1 MSLLLTEVLKNRG
14 IANRA
19 RGIYSVCSAHP
30 WVIRASVQQAIQDG
44 SPLLVEATSNQVNQM
59 GGYTG
64 MQPQD
69 FKAMVLG
76 IASEEGLP
84 VERVI
89 LGGDHL
95 GPNPWQNKPA
105 AEAMELAKA
114 MIAGYAAA
122 GFTKLHLDAS
132 MACAGE
138 RLPLSEQIVAE
149 RAAELCHASEA
160 ACTGERPRYII
171 GTEVPIPGGAQEAM
185 GEVAV
190 TTREAAEK
198 TLSIHREVFYAHG
211 LEQAWSRVVGLVVQP
226 GVEFNHDSVLDYA
239 PEKARELVSLLKDH
253 PGLTFEAHSTDY
265 QTPGSYRA
273 LVDDGFAILKV
284 GPALT
289 FALREALFALAAM
302 EDELIVDGARS
313 NLKQVMEDAMVREPK
328 HWQQHYHGRDLE
340 ETRLLRRYSY
350 SDRMRYYWAVP
361 EVQRAVEVLMANL
374 SAIAI
379 PETLLSAFL
388 PVQYAAVRSG
398 ALVGRP
404 MELVLDAVRQALLPY
419 AAACLAR

>member
-105 AEAMELAKA
+105 TEAMELAKA

-122 GFTKLHLDAS
+122 GFTN
-132 MACAGE
+132 C
-138 RLPLSEQIVAE
+138 I
-149 RAAELCHASEA
+149 
-160 ACTGERPRYII
+160 
-171 GTEVPIPGGAQEAM
+171 
-185 GEVAV
+185 
-190 TTREAAEK
+190 
-198 TLSIHREVFYAHG
+198 
-211 LEQAWSRVVGLVVQP
+211 
-226 GVEFNHDSVLDYA
+226 
-239 PEKARELVSLLKDH
+239 
-253 PGLTFEAHSTDY
+253 
-265 QTPGSYRA
+265 
-273 LVDDGFAILKV
+273 
-284 GPALT
+284 
-289 FALREALFALAAM
+289 
-302 EDELIVDGARS
+302 
-313 NLKQVMEDAMVREPK
+313 
-328 HWQQHYHGRDLE
+328 
-340 ETRLLRRYSY
+340 
-350 SDRMRYYWAVP
+350 
-361 EVQRAVEVLMANL
+361 
-374 SAIAI
+374 
-379 PETLLSAFL
+379 
-388 PVQYAAVRSG
+388 
-398 ALVGRP
+398 
-404 MELVLDAVRQALLPY
+404 
-419 AAACLAR
+419 